1 MRPFALEFG
10 EIKNGLIN
18 TTRVQLQGVFVS
30 LFVGLFMK
38 KKGNVETKN
47 FKAKLKTKLQEIDK
61 KRNTD
66 NLGFACCLM

>member
-10 EIKNGLIN
+10 EIRNGLIN

-30 LFVGLFMK
+30 LFVGLLMK

-47 FKAKLKTKLQEIDK
+47 FKAKLKTKLQVIDK
-61 KRNTD
+61 KQNTD

>member
-30 LFVGLFMK
+30 LFVGLLMK

-47 FKAKLKTKLQEIDK
+47 FKAKLKTKLQVIDK
-61 KRNTD
+61 KQNTD